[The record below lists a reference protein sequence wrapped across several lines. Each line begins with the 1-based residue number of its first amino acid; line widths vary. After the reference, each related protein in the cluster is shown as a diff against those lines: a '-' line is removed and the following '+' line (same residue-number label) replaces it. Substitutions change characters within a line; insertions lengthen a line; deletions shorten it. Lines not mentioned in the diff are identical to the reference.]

1 MGPNSGVTEQN
12 QKQLSR
18 FRRGEK
24 IKRTN
29 LGKKSIEEK
38 RNGQMDGHGD
48 QKKWC
53 LMVPD
58 STCWEEGQKLKLV
71 NYQDNQQNLEV
82 TQYFKVDYKLYQ
94 N

>member
-18 FRRGEK
+18 FRRGKK

-48 QKKWC
+48 QKK
-53 LMVPD
+53 
-58 STCWEEGQKLKLV
+58 
-71 NYQDNQQNLEV
+71 
-82 TQYFKVDYKLYQ
+82 
-94 N
+94 